1 MINRIHQRVAA
12 REKSV
17 DRYEAQTPSGEGSAS
32 PTGPLAV
39 VFDSGA
45 ASAQEIGAAVQKIG
59 PAVLV
64 AAPSAAATAARPL
77 LARAGHLVT
86 LDNGFDHA
94 VREMKAHNIAGI
106 VTFSEDALPL
116 TGALAAA
123 LEVPFHDAPTLT
135 KLTEKYPQ
143 RMALADAG
151 VSPVRCRRIGDA
163 SEWVEAVT
171 AVGLPAVVKPM
182 RGAASRNTFHITDE
196 AQGAALVAQLLD
208 GAEDSLVVE
217 EYLVGQPN
225 GRIGDY
231 VSVECLV
238 IDGVVDV
245 LMISGKFPQLPPF
258 RETGQFWPAH
268 LSDVQADQVRSLAV
282 TAVGAVG
289 IRSGFAHVEVKLT
302 RSGPRIIEVNG
313 RLGGL
318 QAELAQRAAG
328 LDLVELGGRVAVG
341 RPVTVKE
348 LELDRV
354 YFQYYCPAPT
364 CPSRLVRVRGL
375 REVAKVPDITAYRA
389 FVGVG
394 TELAGGVATLNLG
407 GVFGE
412 AATFEAMMTA
422 VDRAL
427 DLLVFEFE
435 TAHGVVGIPARDLG
449 HAHELLSGHR
459 DSGEEN
465 RD

>member
-1 MINRIHQRVAA
+1 MINEIHQRVAA
-12 REKSV
+12 RKKSI
-17 DRYEAQTPSGEGSAS
+17 DRYEAPARSDGGSAS
-32 PTGPLAV
+32 PPGPLAV
-39 VFDSGA
+39 VYDSGA
-45 ASAQEIGAAVQKIG
+45 ASAEEIGAAVRKIG

-77 LARAGHLVT
+77 LAQAGHLVT
-86 LDNGFDHA
+86 LDHGFDHA
-94 VREMKAHNIAGI
+94 VHEMKTHNVAGI
-106 VTFSEDALPL
+106 VTFSEAALPL

-123 LEVPFHDAPTLT
+123 LDLPFHDAPTLT
-135 KLTEKYPQ
+135 RLTEKYAQ
-143 RMALADAG
+143 RMALSGAD

-163 SEWVEAVT
+163 SEWAEAVT

-182 RGAASRNTFHITDE
+182 RGAASRNTFHITDD
-196 AQGAALVAQLLD
+196 AQGTALVAQLLD

-225 GRIGDY
+225 GRFGDY

-238 IDGVVDV
+238 IDGAVDV

-258 RETGQFWPAH
+258 RETGQFWPAN
-268 LSDVQADQVRSLAV
+268 LTDSQADQVRSLAIA
-282 TAVGAVG
+282 AVGAVG

-328 LDLVELGGRVAVG
+328 LDLVELGGRVAAG
-341 RPVTVKE
+341 RPVTVE
-348 LELDRV
+348 ALELDRV
-354 YFQYYCPAPT
+354 YFQYYCPAPL

-394 TELAGGVATLNLG
+394 TGLAGGVATMNLG
-407 GVFGE
+407 GFFGD
-412 AATFEAMMTA
+412 AANPESMVTA

-435 TAHGVVGIPARDLG
+435 TAHGVVGIPARELG
-449 HAHELLSGHR
+449 HAHELLSGPR
-459 DSGEEN
+459 DSGEEH